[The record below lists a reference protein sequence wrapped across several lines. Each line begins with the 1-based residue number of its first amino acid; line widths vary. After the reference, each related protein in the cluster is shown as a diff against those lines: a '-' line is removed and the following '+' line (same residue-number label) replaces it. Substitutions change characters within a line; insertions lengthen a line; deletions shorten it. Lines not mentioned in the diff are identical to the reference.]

1 MDSNYKVAYNTEWSK
16 LKKLDPLE
24 IAKRLDVKYDD
35 ENKQFIVPF
44 FNKDYILDIEHK
56 TIYRKDDNFVPSI
69 DDSIIILN
77 YLTYS
82 STNIEIHNKWVTLK
96 EIPNG
101 GVMFFPA
108 FQNMT
113 VKMLIKRFK
122 DNIKEF
128 EENALKLGG
137 EKINFGDNAYK
148 FKVLPKISICVVYW
162 EGDEDFSSNASIL
175 FNPSIQHLV
184 HIETVIG
191 IGMCVA
197 NKLIDI

>member
-44 FNKDYILDIEHK
+44 FNKDYILDIEHE

-113 VKMLIKRFK
+113 VKMLIKRFR

>member
-44 FNKDYILDIEHK
+44 FNKDYILDIEHE

-148 FKVLPKISICVVYW
+148 FKVLPKISICVV
-162 EGDEDFSSNASIL
+162 
-175 FNPSIQHLV
+175 
-184 HIETVIG
+184 
-191 IGMCVA
+191 
-197 NKLIDI
+197 

>member
-44 FNKDYILDIEHK
+44 FNKDYILDIEHE

>member
-197 NKLIDI
+197 NKLINI

>member
-44 FNKDYILDIEHK
+44 LNKDYILDIEHE

-148 FKVLPKISICVVYW
+148 FKVLTKISICVVYW

>member
-1 MDSNYKVAYNTEWSK
+1 MESNYKIAYNTEWSK
-16 LKKLDPLE
+16 LKKLDPLD
-24 IAKRLDVKYDD
+24 IAKRLEVKYNN

-44 FNKDYILDIEHK
+44 FDKDYILDVEHE
-56 TIYRKDDNFVPSI
+56 TIYRKDDNFIPAI
-69 DDSIIILN
+69 DDCIIILN

-82 STNIEIHNKWVTLK
+82 STNIEIDNKWITLK

-101 GVMFFPA
+101 GALFFPA

-113 VKMLIKRFK
+113 VKRLIKRFK
-122 DNIKEF
+122 DNTKEF
-128 EENALKLGG
+128 EKNALKLGG
-137 EKINFGDNAYK
+137 EKINFGDKGYK
-148 FKVLPKISICVVYW
+148 FKVLPKISICAVYW

-175 FNPSIQHLV
+175 FNPSIQDLV

-191 IGMCVA
+191 IGICVA

>member
-1 MDSNYKVAYNTEWSK
+1 MESNYKVAYNTEWSK
-16 LKKLDPLE
+16 LKKLDPLD
-24 IAKRLDVKYDD
+24 IAKRLDVKYNN

-44 FNKDYILDIEHK
+44 FDKDYILDVEHE
-56 TIYRKDDNFVPSI
+56 TIYRKDDNFIPVI

-82 STNIEIHNKWVTLK
+82 STNIETDNKWVTLK

-101 GVMFFPA
+101 GALFFPA

-113 VKMLIKRFK
+113 VKRLTKKFK

-128 EENALKLGG
+128 EKNALKLGG
-137 EKINFGDNAYK
+137 EKINFGDKAYK
-148 FKVLPKISICVVYW
+148 FKVLPKISICAVYW

-175 FNPSIQHLV
+175 FNPSIQGLV

-191 IGMCVA
+191 IGICIA